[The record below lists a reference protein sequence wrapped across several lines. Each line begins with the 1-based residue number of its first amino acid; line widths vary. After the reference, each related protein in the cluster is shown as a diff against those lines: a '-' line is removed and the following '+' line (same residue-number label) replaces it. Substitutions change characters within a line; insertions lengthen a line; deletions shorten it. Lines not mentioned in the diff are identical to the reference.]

1 MISLDELLELPPL
14 DQLLNLFIQI
24 TTFIGV
30 MAVILVETEI
40 FLRIALPR
48 GRA

>member
-30 MAVILVETEI
+30 MAVILVETAI
-40 FLRIALPR
+40 FLRIALSR